1 MADISGAAPGLI
13 RLRKL
18 KFAVRADGDHLWV
31 SAGGWGHP
39 LNPRGAPADSGIFFQ
54 GVWAWH
60 RESRG
65 ELGGACRAQL
75 LTASFGLLQWGH
87 VQGDPF
93 TRFVKAPPASV
104 RLHPVHRLGCA
115 WPWLEQVR
123 RPWHFCFF
131 LPLIL
136 LQNKI
141 KHLDCCKLQ
150 VNVNVLKSLLSG
162 KC

>member
-13 RLRKL
+13 RLRKI

-39 LNPRGAPADSGIFFQ
+39 LNPQEAPADSGIFSQ

-60 RESRG
+60 REPQG

-75 LTASFGLLQWGH
+75 LTARPLSFGSLQWER
-87 VQGDPF
+87 VWGDPF
-93 TRFVKAPPASV
+93 TWFVKAPPASV
-104 RLHPVHRLGCA
+104 HLHPVRRLGCA

-131 LPLIL
+131 LA
-136 LQNKI
+136 NFT
-141 KHLDCCKLQ
+141 CKLQ
-150 VNVNVLKSLLSG
+150 VNVTVFKSLLSG
-162 KC
+162 KCW